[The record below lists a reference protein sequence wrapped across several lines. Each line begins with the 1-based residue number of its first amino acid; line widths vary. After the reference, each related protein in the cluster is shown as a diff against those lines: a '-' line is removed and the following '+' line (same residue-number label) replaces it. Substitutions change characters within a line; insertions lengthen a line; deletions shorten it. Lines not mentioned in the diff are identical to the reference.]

1 MAETT
6 AAPIMSLGSV
16 SRIPVGQGRCYVIGP
31 DEVAVFRQRDGRLFA
46 IQNRCPHRQGPLS
59 EGVIGG
65 GHVICPLHAHR
76 FNLTTGAGSEPDEC
90 VRVHR
95 VKDLDGEILLRL
107 CPPLPAP
114 ADAEREGVQ
123 GETKSREEQTV

>member
-6 AAPIMSLGSV
+6 AAPIISLGSV

-31 DEVAVFRQRDGRLFA
+31 DEIAVFRQRDGRLFA

-90 VRVHR
+90 VQVHR
-95 VKDLDGEILLRL
+95 VKDLDGEMLLRL
-107 CPPLPAP
+107 GPPRPTP
-114 ADAEREGVQ
+114 ADAKREGVPCDTQ
-123 GETKSREEQTV
+123 SGEEHTV

>member
-6 AAPIMSLGSV
+6 AGPIIRLGSV
-16 SRIPVGQGRCYVIGP
+16 SRIPVGQGRCYVTGP
-31 DEVAVFRQRDGRLFA
+31 DEIAVFRQRDGRLFA

-76 FNLTTGAGSEPDEC
+76 FNLKTGAGSEPDEC
-90 VRVHR
+90 VQVHR

-107 CPPLPAP
+107 SPPLPTP
-114 ADAEREGVQ
+114 ADAKRDAVPC
-123 GETKSREEQTV
+123 ETKSGEERTA